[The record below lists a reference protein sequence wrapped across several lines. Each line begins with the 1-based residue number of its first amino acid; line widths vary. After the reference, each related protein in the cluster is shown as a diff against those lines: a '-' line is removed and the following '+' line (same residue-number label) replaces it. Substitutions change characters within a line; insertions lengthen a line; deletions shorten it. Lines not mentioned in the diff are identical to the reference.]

1 MSNVNTLIR
10 SAQSHAAM
18 EFGMHRGLDPLHM
31 SNVKATCIKGC
42 HYDTQCKNVE
52 VSSGEDFFTIC

>member
-10 SAQSHAAM
+10 SAQSYASM
-18 EFGMHRGLDPLHM
+18 EFGIHRGLDPLHM
-31 SNVKATCIKGC
+31 SNVKASCIKGC

-52 VSSGEDFFTIC
+52 VS